1 MLNIKSYG
9 KEVRLRKSDANC
21 FETVSDPWL
30 EWMEQFVSWLHC
42 WNQYNNNN
50 NNNNCLKSNIQ
61 CIEIRVQWTVHLGSS
76 HMHVHAVTRVHAVTP
91 KLVICV
97 MYLTSIWRILL
108 MTDGLNAVWSNDR
121 AAHTDTNPKNHELAP
136 PQSITATR
144 LDQLVYSPNY
154 YIQIFQT
161 QNNCPQWEANLRPAR
176 SESWAFA
183 TTPRELYILEG
194 RESENRLIMF
204 CMILDV
210 WVRNISSTHS
220 YCRNICYTHQRA
232 AST

>member
-1 MLNIKSYG
+1 
-9 KEVRLRKSDANC
+9 
-21 FETVSDPWL
+21 
-30 EWMEQFVSWLHC
+30 
-42 WNQYNNNN
+42 
-50 NNNNCLKSNIQ
+50 
-61 CIEIRVQWTVHLGSS
+61 
-76 HMHVHAVTRVHAVTP
+76 MHVHAVTRVHAVTP

-121 AAHTDTNPKNHELAP
+121 AAHTDTNPKNLELAP

-161 QNNCPQWEANLRPAR
+161 QNNCPQWEANLHPAR

-183 TTPRELYILEG
+183 TTPRELYKSIVSGDKQGLNSFYDHGHINFTPVNGKQEY
-194 RESENRLIMF
+194 SAWQLV
-204 CMILDV
+204 LV
-210 WVRNISSTHS
+210 
-220 YCRNICYTHQRA
+220 
-232 AST
+232 